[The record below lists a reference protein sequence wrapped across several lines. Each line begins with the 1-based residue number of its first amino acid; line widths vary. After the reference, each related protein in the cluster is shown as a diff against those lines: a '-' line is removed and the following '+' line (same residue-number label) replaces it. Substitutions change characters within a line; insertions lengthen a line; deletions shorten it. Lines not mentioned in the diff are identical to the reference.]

1 MIVSLSN
8 GSLCLLCP
16 RDARGLSLSSS
27 WHAHDNEPWVAA
39 WNYWDT
45 NVVYSGGDDLKMKSW
60 DIRLDCSRPL
70 FVNKRFDAGVTS
82 IQSNPH
88 VEHLLAVGRL
98 VYVMVGHSFTPAHI
112 FKLRQQSEVI

>member
-45 NVVYSGGDDLKMKSW
+45 NVVYSGLAS
-60 DIRLDCSRPL
+60 LDPQPE
-70 FVNKRFDAGVTS
+70 VTAEF
-82 IQSNPH
+82 P
-88 VEHLLAVGRL
+88 ERRG
-98 VYVMVGHSFTPAHI
+98 
-112 FKLRQQSEVI
+112 